1 MQSICTFLGDS
12 VQVNVLE
19 FEEDEAVCFEQV
31 ELHLQKKQTEY
42 SVVCVVHCETSSGV
56 INPVVAVGQLVKRF
70 QPRAAYF
77 VDAMSS
83 FGAVPLDLEEAKVDF
98 LVSSANKCLQGVP
111 GFGFIIARTEKLLQ
125 CQGIKLNLNFETYK
139 LF

>member
-19 FEEDEAVCFEQV
+19 FEEDEAVCVEQV
-31 ELHLQKKQTEY
+31 ELHLQKKQAEY

-111 GFGFIIARTEKLLQ
+111 GFGFIIARTEKLIQ
-125 CQGIKLNLNFETYK
+125 CQGKK
-139 LF
+139 